1 MPSIPGQVLLW
12 LQTSCTYCL
21 PSSNSG
27 QAGALLWRSALQFS
41 KVHNGSQPC
50 LLWASLEAVLG
61 APSSSKP
68 VTPPTTLKV
77 QLFPSQSSSW
87 LPWSKWWQ
95 DCQQLQ
101 SLFSCSLSTQRDFSH
116 LLLRET
122 PALPTSSWFSSSAPC
137 FSTGFRQPSL
147 LRIWSP
153 QAKCCALMPEGLTQL
168 LQETTSALQ
177 SPARTGLRLP
187 VPVMAATVTQKQLKT
202 KGQGR
207 LPCFPLSYQHSVPSF
222 PLWVWME
229 ISLCPS
235 GSLFWNHCSCP
246 MQPDSIQ
253 TLQCLAVT
261 SP

>member
-50 LLWASLEAVLG
+50 LPWASLEAVLG

-101 SLFSCSLSTQRDFSH
+101 SIFLFPLHTKRFFTPSSPWDTCTTHIFLVFFLSPLLFYRFSAAFPSQN
-116 LLLRET
+116 LI
-122 PALPTSSWFSSSAPC
+122 SSSKMLC
-137 FSTGFRQPSL
+137 FNAWGTN
-147 LRIWSP
+147 
-153 QAKCCALMPEGLTQL
+153 
-168 LQETTSALQ
+168 TTSA
-177 SPARTGLRLP
+177 GNN
-187 VPVMAATVTQKQLKT
+187 
-202 KGQGR
+202 
-207 LPCFPLSYQHSVPSF
+207 
-222 PLWVWME
+222 
-229 ISLCPS
+229 I
-235 GSLFWNHCSCP
+235 
-246 MQPDSIQ
+246 
-253 TLQCLAVT
+253 CLAVT
-261 SP
+261 SKDWAQAACPRDGGYCDPEAT